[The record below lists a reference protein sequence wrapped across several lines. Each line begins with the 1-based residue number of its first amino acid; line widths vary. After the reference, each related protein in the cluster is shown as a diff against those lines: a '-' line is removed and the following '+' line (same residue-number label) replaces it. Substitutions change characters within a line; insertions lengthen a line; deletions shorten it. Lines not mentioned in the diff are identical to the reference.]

1 MTKKELKEM
10 YGIELIG
17 KEMWVWDDDN
27 SEAKLKLVLVKD
39 LSKKNQYALL
49 TWSKDGMLGVCSN
62 ASETNPNKT
71 KEPQVGDMGYFW
83 SLDITKGYTYG
94 TLNGI
99 NFNHWPFVCDSG
111 VSFTHFSHDKQP
123 WMK

>member
-1 MTKKELKEM
+1 MTNEEIKKK
-10 YGIELIG
+10 YKIEPIM
-17 KEMWVWDDDN
+17 KEMWVWDNHPEDACL
-27 SEAKLKLVLVKD
+27 SLVIYKRPGCDYPYQCIDKVGNED
-39 LSKKNQYALL
+39 FFYY
-49 TWSKDGMLGVCSN
+49 
-62 ASETNPNKT
+62 ASETNPN
-71 KEPQVGDMGYFW
+71 EPQDPQIGDIGYFW

-111 VSFTHFSHDKQP
+111 VSFTHFSHKKQP

>member
-1 MTKKELKEM
+1 MTNEEIKEK
-10 YGIELIG
+10 YGIEMIG
-17 KEMWVWDDDN
+17 KEMWVWN
-27 SEAKLKLVLVKD
+27 SVSIKD
-39 LSKKNQYALL
+39 AELAFVI
-49 TWSKDGMLGVCSN
+49 SKDYDSPFYNYIGYDEKRRFITRDN
-62 ASETNPNKT
+62 ASETNPNEP
-71 KEPQVGDMGYFW
+71 KEPKVGDIGYFW

-111 VSFTHFSHDKQP
+111 VSFTHFSHKKQP